1 MNAKSDPFHSF
12 PGSAWERTF
21 PKHCFNTEAVLPE
34 SFVSGGAWDARE
46 ALRDGD
52 EIKSASGRSRVLA
65 SLLHYLFFTLWM
77 VEFPLSPGRSA
88 PDPEIVGFGLV
99 LRLHR
104 GEQKTPAAG
113 ALTSRDGSIG

>member
-1 MNAKSDPFHSF
+1 MPL
-12 PGSAWERTF
+12 GRRTMSI
-21 PKHCFNTEAVLPE
+21 PLTHVLT
-34 SFVSGGAWDARE
+34 
-46 ALRDGD
+46 
-52 EIKSASGRSRVLA
+52 

-104 GEQKTPAAG
+104 GGDKKLLLPA
-113 ALTSRDGSIG
+113 R

>member
-1 MNAKSDPFHSF
+1 MVSATISRS
-12 PGSAWERTF
+12 GSR
-21 PKHCFNTEAVLPE
+21 
-34 SFVSGGAWDARE
+34 
-46 ALRDGD
+46 
-52 EIKSASGRSRVLA
+52 GRH

>member
-1 MNAKSDPFHSF
+1 MSP
-12 PGSAWERTF
+12 
-21 PKHCFNTEAVLPE
+21 
-34 SFVSGGAWDARE
+34 
-46 ALRDGD
+46 
-52 EIKSASGRSRVLA
+52 SRN

>member
-1 MNAKSDPFHSF
+1 M
-12 PGSAWERTF
+12 
-21 PKHCFNTEAVLPE
+21 E
-34 SFVSGGAWDARE
+34 SGINKTR
-46 ALRDGD
+46 
-52 EIKSASGRSRVLA
+52 IRSRVRH
-65 SLLHYLFFTLWM
+65 SLLHYQFFTLWM

>member
-1 MNAKSDPFHSF
+1 MTLRV
-12 PGSAWERTF
+12 RT
-21 PKHCFNTEAVLPE
+21 KE
-34 SFVSGGAWDARE
+34 SGINKTR
-46 ALRDGD
+46 
-52 EIKSASGRSRVLA
+52 IRSRVLA